1 MKNRTVVYFILLAS
15 FLQWSCKRSPS
26 GLTNSGQEKAAGHI
40 DVMSSNGNNNGSLV
54 SDSDR
59 TQFKTLHG
67 LDLPRHSISCRTWHE
82 RKEYAFSVVLIEKVA
97 LDQVI
102 KQLKLKERHGPL
114 SPGSSDPNLLG
125 YGVWP
130 HLKGS
135 YVPSGIRGE
144 GEHFFDGMAIP
155 IEMFSCE
162 SQTGDWL
169 HVDVWQTNDGRYFM
183 RLYTSYS

>member
-1 MKNRTVVYFILLAS
+1 MTSSTNLIELYDTTLRDGTQGEHINLSVQDKLLIAQKLDE
-15 FLQWSCKRSPS
+15 FGMNYIEGGWP
-26 GLTNSGQEKAAGHI
+26 
-40 DVMSSNGNNNGSLV
+40 SSNPKDEEFFLKARQLRFNHAKLCAFGSTARSV
-54 SDSDR
+54 S
-59 TQFKTLHG
+59 T
-67 LDLPRHSISCRTWHE
+67 
-82 RKEYAFSVVLIEKVA
+82 V
-97 LDQVI
+97 
-102 KQLKLKERHGPL
+102 
-114 SPGSSDPNLLG
+114 SSDPNLLG